1 MSVPVSARP
10 DEGDALTPSRRFLS
24 PSGSQASAAEAHT
37 HVCRRP
43 SSASNLFDTG
53 GDAGIDGG
61 KIVVTEGWSSLRRAF
76 LRKPAPSA
84 ASTSTP
90 ADIHWGI
97 SPPLGQ
103 LTDDRAA
110 AAAHHHHLHQPPDG
124 EAPIERLKQ
133 GPLQV
138 TLHAELR
145 EVGLSAPSSAG
156 HPGQQE
162 PDLLRARSRTLR
174 LVGRA
179 SGDNAVKDAA
189 LLNWRAFPQE
199 SASHGSARSLG
210 GGGPVTSPI
219 AIYPTGTPTISAW
232 TGLQH
237 CIAHLDIDSPGC
249 RWADHFE
256 QVCWMSE
263 LDAFCRQAIRDVT
276 GAAAK
281 GVRPFRAGDYSFNNL
296 GISGF
301 FMLLSEMSEEQRA
314 KMGYY
319 AVGGCGG
326 NIAWHTEND
335 QLEIADKDN
344 LMRDLRV
351 YVLSLLRVLNRPV
364 HPFDFRRLAVEF
376 DETLEQYGAAAA
388 NVVDFSDANQALS
401 ELQAELDA
409 FYATLPG
416 LQDRAVNEP
425 AVRAANDVILA
436 LARTLVPIHFTRH
449 GRFRNEPALP
459 IPPLPDLEPAL
470 ALPDAQDHERRVI
483 ATHVRRGLN
492 RVAWAFGE
500 AAEIVRR
507 ARTALPA

>member
-1 MSVPVSARP
+1 M
-10 DEGDALTPSRRFLS
+10 
-24 PSGSQASAAEAHT
+24 
-37 HVCRRP
+37 
-43 SSASNLFDTG
+43 
-53 GDAGIDGG
+53 
-61 KIVVTEGWSSLRRAF
+61 
-76 LRKPAPSA
+76 
-84 ASTSTP
+84 
-90 ADIHWGI
+90 
-97 SPPLGQ
+97 
-103 LTDDRAA
+103 
-110 AAAHHHHLHQPPDG
+110 
-124 EAPIERLKQ
+124 
-133 GPLQV
+133 
-138 TLHAELR
+138 
-145 EVGLSAPSSAG
+145 
-156 HPGQQE
+156 
-162 PDLLRARSRTLR
+162 
-174 LVGRA
+174 GRA

-232 TGLQH
+232 TGLQLH
-237 CIAHLDIDSPGC
+237 RPGIDSGC
-249 RWADHFE
+249 RWATEYYD
-256 QVCWMSE
+256 VSWMIE
-263 LDAFCRQAIRDVT
+263 TDDFCVEVIRDAT
-276 GAAAK
+276 GKAAT
-281 GVRPFRAGDYSFNNL
+281 GERPHQAGDYSFNNIGL
-296 GISGF
+296 TGF
-301 FMLLSEMSEEQRA
+301 FMLLSSMPKELIAE
-314 KMGYY
+314 KGYY
-319 AVGGCGG
+319 PTGGCGG

-449 GRFRNEPALP
+449 GRFRNEPRRCRFRLCRTWNRP
-459 IPPLPDLEPAL
+459 WRCPTPRIY
-470 ALPDAQDHERRVI
+470 ERRVI

-500 AAEIVRR
+500 ALKLCA
-507 ARTALPA
+507 ARELSA